1 MNEMDGNG
9 SAVRARMRELEA
21 ELRRH
26 TRLYYEEAAP
36 VISDQAFDALLRELR
51 GLEAEHPEWA
61 SADSPTRRVGGA
73 PSEGFAHVA
82 HAVPMMSLDNTYSE
96 GDLRAFDARVRKGL
110 ALAEG
115 APVGYV
121 VEPKIDGVSI
131 SLRYE
136 RGRLVLASTRGDG
149 KTGDDITANARTIA
163 SLPQAIPCGAEVLE
177 VRGEVCMDNAV
188 FAALNAERAAAGEP
202 PLANPRNATAG
213 SLKQLDPAVTARRR
227 LSVVLYAPGELRGA
241 EAEAAAASQWG
252 WLDFLAAQGFPV
264 APLRWRC
271 RDIDEAWARI
281 GELDRRR
288 AELPWDIDGAVVKV
302 DDAAAQRRLGATAK
316 APRHAMAYKY
326 SAERARTVLRA
337 ITLQVGRTGVLTP
350 VAELDPVPLAGSVIA
365 RATLHNED
373 EIRRKDIR
381 VGDTVVVEKAG
392 EVIPA
397 VVGIVAAARPPDAV
411 PYDLAAAAGGRCP
424 ACGGPISRDAGAAA
438 WRCENMDCPAQLR
451 GRIEHYASRKAM
463 DIEGLGSA
471 LVEAL
476 TSEWREESE
485 GLLAGFARVLP
496 PAVRDV
502 ADLYA
507 LTPADIEARRPNR
520 AGSGRAEMKLATKLC
535 AAIAASK
542 SNDLWR
548 LLHGLGIPNVG
559 EGLARSLAAAF
570 GSLDALMAATRD
582 ELAAVRDVGGT
593 VADSVVGFFALEK
606 NRAVVEKLREA
617 GVAFDRVAKPAAGA
631 DSPSGPFFGKRVVLT
646 GTLSRYTREEAAD
659 RLRDAGATVATAVG
673 KTTDYLVAGADP
685 GSKLAK
691 AEALGIPVLD
701 EPAFARLLGDPT
713 DPA

>member
-1 MNEMDGNG
+1 MIN
-9 SAVRARMRELEA
+9 
-21 ELRRH
+21 
-26 TRLYYEEAAP
+26 
-36 VISDQAFDALLRELR
+36 F
-51 GLEAEHPEWA
+51 
-61 SADSPTRRVGGA
+61 
-73 PSEGFAHVA
+73 F
-82 HAVPMMSLDNTYSE
+82 
-96 GDLRAFDARVRKGL
+96 
-110 ALAEG
+110 
-115 APVGYV
+115 
-121 VEPKIDGVSI
+121 
-131 SLRYE
+131 
-136 RGRLVLASTRGDG
+136 
-149 KTGDDITANARTIA
+149 IA
-163 SLPQAIPCGAEVLE
+163 
-177 VRGEVCMDNAV
+177 
-188 FAALNAERAAAGEP
+188 
-202 PLANPRNATAG
+202 
-213 SLKQLDPAVTARRR
+213 
-227 LSVVLYAPGELRGA
+227 Y
-241 EAEAAAASQWG
+241 
-252 WLDFLAAQGFPV
+252 
-264 APLRWRC
+264 
-271 RDIDEAWARI
+271 
-281 GELDRRR
+281 
-288 AELPWDIDGAVVKV
+288 
-302 DDAAAQRRLGATAK
+302 
-316 APRHAMAYKY
+316 
-326 SAERARTVLRA
+326 
-337 ITLQVGRTGVLTP
+337 
-350 VAELDPVPLAGSVIA
+350 
-365 RATLHNED
+365 
-373 EIRRKDIR
+373 
-381 VGDTVVVEKAG
+381 
-392 EVIPA
+392 
-397 VVGIVAAARPPDAV
+397 
-411 PYDLAAAAGGRCP
+411 
-424 ACGGPISRDAGAAA
+424 PISRDAGAAA

-476 TSEWREESE
+476 TSEWREESD

-502 ADLYA
+502 ADLYS